1 MYTCGIRYYR
11 SEGDSGKPR
20 CIWQALEQP
29 LKKKKKTQKYI
40 LKNHLQTYN
49 ATL

>member
-1 MYTCGIRYYR
+1 MYICGIRYYR

-20 CIWQALEQP
+20 CIWQTLEQP
-29 LKKKKKTQKYI
+29 LKKKKTQKYI